1 MLLNRRNPR
10 RAGAPG
16 TMPLVLRIAA
26 SLALLAA
33 GLTAL
38 PAHAQSTAAPY
49 KSATRYDAAGRVTGT
64 IAPKPGVGA
73 DKHEATRTTYDILG
87 RPVLVETGVLD
98 TWHDETV
105 APEDWDDFTLLS
117 AIETEYDAI
126 GRKLQERGLED
137 DGVTPVSLTEYSYD
151 ALGRLSCTAVRM
163 NPAYFSASWQDA
175 CTHRTAGTAG
185 PDRITRQVY
194 DAAGQVLTV
203 QKAVGTAIEQDYA
216 TYTYTD
222 NGQVETVA
230 DANGNLTS
238 YEYDGFDRLT
248 RTIFPAKT
256 TPGTSDSSD
265 DELYAYDANG
275 NSTQLTKRDDRVL
288 NYTYDA
294 LNRMTRKAVAS
305 GYLTASY
312 TRVDYTYDLR
322 GLQLSAKFN
331 NNRGVIS
338 AYDGFGRRTVETIN
352 LGSYTRT
359 LTSAFNKNG
368 ARTSLTY
375 PGSVTVTY
383 NRDGLDRLSSATI
396 GSANLFSPSRD
407 QFGRVE
413 NLYRA
418 NASGS
423 WIAPTTLVYEDS
435 GRLQSWAADLAGT
448 SSDITKS
455 FTYNPASQIGTATT
469 SNDAYSWDGIPTTA
483 IDRDYTVNGLNQYTA
498 VDSNTY
504 TYDANG
510 NLTGDGT
517 NTYTYDVENRLAQAV
532 VPKAGGGT
540 RTVTLQYDPLGRLWR
555 TSTNDTAYPQIDYL
569 YDGDAL
575 VAEYDASNVVLRRYV
590 HGPQEGV
597 DDPLVWFEGTST
609 AASNARYLYADE
621 RGSVIAVTDATGTLL
636 NKNTYDEYGIP
647 GSTNAG
653 RFQYT
658 GQAFLP
664 EIGLYHYKARMYSPT
679 LGRFLQ
685 TDPIG
690 YEDNLNWY
698 AYVANDP
705 VNGIDPAG
713 MKVYLS
719 TRLVTPEVRIK
730 GPGCICMVTIVPAQ
744 FHMFLVTHADYV
756 GDPNAKIWSWGPA
769 GDFPNTGALVQH
781 FEGTELN
788 GNDRDV
794 WLSSEVRLAGRTV
807 LIDADD
813 DAAAASANNIL
824 GYRDY
829 DTVPEADFRA
839 DGANSNS
846 AAYAAAKDADRI
858 SGSRRAGA
866 STPKPSVSTP
876 GAGASDRVQRRCL
889 DLRSAEQGGTC

>member
-1 MLLNRRNPR
+1 MRGLGRLL
-10 RAGAPG
+10 
-16 TMPLVLRIAA
+16 LLIVA
-26 SLALLAA
+26 SLWMLGLAGTSLA
-33 GLTAL
+33 Y
-38 PAHAQSTAAPY
+38 AQSTAAPY

-64 IAPKPGVGA
+64 IAPKSGVGA
-73 DKHEATRTTYDILG
+73 NKHKATRTTYDILG
-87 RPVLVETGVLD
+87 RPILVETGVLD

-117 AIETEYDAI
+117 AVSTTYDAI

-163 NPAYFSASWQDA
+163 NPAHFTASWQNA
-175 CTHRTAGTAG
+175 CTHRTVGNDG
-185 PDRITRQVY
+185 PDRITKQVY
-194 DAAGQVLTV
+194 DAAGQVLKI

-222 NGQVETVA
+222 NGQVKAVA
-230 DANGNLTS
+230 DANGQLTT

-248 RTIFPAKT
+248 RTIFPSKT
-256 TPGTSDSSD
+256 MRAESDEND

-275 NSTQLTKRDDRVL
+275 NRTQLTKRDDRVL

-331 NNRGVIS
+331 NGKGVTS
-338 AYDGFGRRTVETIN
+338 AYDGFGRRTTETIN
-352 LGSYTRT
+352 LGSLTRT
-359 LTSAFNKNG
+359 LTSAYNNNG

-396 GSANLFSPSRD
+396 GSANLLSPARD
-407 QFGRVE
+407 QFGRVT

-418 NASGS
+418 SATGA
-423 WIAPTTLVYEDS
+423 WIAPTTLAYHDS
-435 GRLQSWAADLAGT
+435 GRLQSWSANLAGT

-455 FTYNPASQIGTATT
+455 FTYNRAGQIHTATT
-469 SNDAYSWDGIPTTA
+469 SNDAYSWDRMPTGD
-483 IDRDYTVNGLNQYTA
+483 IHRDYDVNGLNQYSS
-498 VDSNTY
+498 VDSNPF
-504 TYDANG
+504 TYDDNG
-510 NLTGDGT
+510 NLTSYTGPGPT
-517 NTYTYDVENRLAQAV
+517 GATETSTYTYDVENRLVQAV

-555 TSTNDTAYPQIDYL
+555 TSTNDAAYPQVDYL

-575 VAEYDASNVVLRRYV
+575 VAEYNVSNVVLRRYV

-647 GSTNAG
+647 GSTNDG

-664 EIGLYHYKARMYSPT
+664 EIGLYHYKARMYSPQ

-690 YEDNLNWY
+690 YEDNINWY

-705 VNGIDPAG
+705 VNGVDWSG
-713 MKVYLS
+713 MGS
-719 TRLVTPEVRIK
+719 GIACQPEYCS
-730 GPGCICMVTIVPAQ
+730 GPRRRW
-744 FHMFLVTHADYV
+744 ADYQ
-756 GDPNAKIWSWGPA
+756 WG
-769 GDFPNTGALVQH
+769 
-781 FEGTELN
+781 
-788 GNDRDV
+788 
-794 WLSSEVRLAGRTV
+794 
-807 LIDADD
+807 DD
-813 DAAAASANNIL
+813 DQSDEESTAGKMAEGIRRSEQLGEPGEAGAQAAASL
-824 GYRDY
+824 L
-829 DTVPEADFRA
+829 EA
-839 DGANSNS
+839 
-846 AAYAAAKDADRI
+846 ADRGGDASDMGQTAGEI
-858 SGSRRAGA
+858 FVAIFFGTVIITPDSNDFQQSARLRGGAIQDERGRVFVRDVDEHGGSTWKMWRSRREYEKGGRQF
-866 STPKPSVSTP
+866 S
-876 GAGASDRVQRRCL
+876 
-889 DLRSAEQGGTC
+889 LRSDGTIRKSKSNQRGRGRRGRRK